1 MAQQKI
7 DDYIISKNTNAPK
20 SRKIGFI
27 GLGKMGS
34 SRAGHLA
41 QVGHTVH
48 VFNRSKEKLD
58 SWIEAFESY
67 SVSKLNSLAEMGE
80 VCEIIISCV
89 GNDDDLRE
97 ITFSPS
103 GCFQTMQ
110 KNTVFIDH
118 STTSFDVAQEV
129 NRFAVKR
136 TISFFDA
143 PVSGGT
149 SGAKNG
155 VLSIM
160 FGGPK
165 EQMESLKEI
174 VGPYAKT
181 AERMGDVG
189 SGQLAKMVNQI
200 CISGLIQGLAEGL
213 KFGLDSGLDMKT
225 VLSVI
230 SKGAAQSWQMEN
242 RGSTMIEGKY
252 DFGFAV
258 DHMIK
263 DLTIVL
269 KQGIKQ
275 NSDLEITKL
284 VKEFYKDLSNKGH
297 GNLDTSALLLRLTSK
312 EFTG

>member
-1 MAQQKI
+1 MTKQATE
-7 DDYIISKNTNAPK
+7 DYIIHKNGRTFK
-20 SRKIGFI
+20 SRKVGFI

-34 SRAGHLA
+34 AMAGHLA
-41 QVGHTVH
+41 RAGHIVH
-48 VFNRSKEKLD
+48 VFNRSKKKAD
-58 SWIEAFESY
+58 NWIKAFESY
-67 SVSKLNSLAEMGE
+67 SVSEINSLDLMGQA
-80 VCEIIISCV
+80 CEIIISCV
-89 GNDDDLRE
+89 GDDDDLRD
-97 ITFSPS
+97 ITFSPT

-110 KNTVFIDH
+110 KNTIFIDH
-118 STTSFDVAQEV
+118 STTSFDVVQEV
-129 NRFAVKR
+129 NRFAVER
-136 TISFFDA
+136 GISFFDA

-160 FGGPK
+160 FGGQK
-165 EQMESLKEI
+165 EQSKSFKDI
-174 VGPYAKT
+174 VSPYSKT
-181 AERMGDVG
+181 AERMGEVG

-242 RGSTMIEGKY
+242 RGNTMLEGKY

-263 DLTIVL
+263 DLSIVL
-269 KQGIKQ
+269 EQGVKQ
-275 NSDLEITKL
+275 NSDLEITKH

-312 EFTG
+312 EFKQ

>member
-1 MAQQKI
+1 MDGQAIEQ
-7 DDYIISKNTNAPK
+7 YIIHKNSRTSKP
-20 SRKIGFI
+20 RKVGFI
-27 GLGKMGS
+27 GLGKMGAAM
-34 SRAGHLA
+34 AGHLA
-41 QVGHTVH
+41 KVGHAVH
-48 VFNRSKEKLD
+48 VFNRSKEKTD
-58 SWIEAFESY
+58 NWIKAFESY
-67 SVSKLNSLAEMGE
+67 SVSKVNSLGLMGE
-80 VCEIIISCV
+80 TCEIIISCV
-89 GNDDDLRE
+89 GDDDDLRE
-97 ITFSPS
+97 ITFNPT
-103 GCFQTMQ
+103 GCFQTMR
-110 KNTVFIDH
+110 KNTIFIDH
-118 STTSFDVAQEV
+118 STTSFDVVQEV
-129 NRFAVKR
+129 NRFAVER
-136 TISFFDA
+136 GISFFDA

-160 FGGPK
+160 FGGQK
-165 EQMESLKEI
+165 EQSKSFKDI
-174 VGPYAKT
+174 VSPYSKT
-181 AERMGDVG
+181 AERMGEVG

-242 RGSTMIEGKY
+242 RGNTMLEGKY

-263 DLTIVL
+263 DLSIVL
-269 KQGIKQ
+269 EQGVKQ
-275 NSDLEITKL
+275 NSDLEITKH

-312 EFTG
+312 EFKQ

>member
-1 MAQQKI
+1 MAEQATE
-7 DDYIISKNTNAPK
+7 DYIIHKSGRTSKP
-20 SRKIGFI
+20 RKVGFI
-27 GLGKMGS
+27 GLGRMGAAM
-34 SRAGHLA
+34 AGHLA
-41 QVGHTVH
+41 RFGHIVH
-48 VFNRSKEKLD
+48 VFNRGKKKTD
-58 SWIEAFESY
+58 NWIEAFKRY
-67 SVSKLNSLAEMGE
+67 SVSQVNSLDLMGE
-80 VCEIIISCV
+80 ACEIIISCV
-89 GNDDDLRE
+89 GDDDDLRE
-97 ITFSPS
+97 ITFSPT

-110 KNTVFIDH
+110 KNSIFIDH

-129 NRFAVKR
+129 NRFAIER
-136 TISFFDA
+136 NISFFDA

-155 VLSIM
+155 SLSIM

-165 EQMESLKEI
+165 EQTEFFKDL
-174 VGPYAKT
+174 VNPYANT
-181 AERMGDVG
+181 AERIGDVG
-189 SGQLAKMVNQI
+189 AGQLAKMVNQI

-242 RGSTMIEGKY
+242 RGSTMLEGKY

-269 KQGIKQ
+269 EQGAKQ
-275 NSDLEITKL
+275 NSDLEITKN

-297 GNLDTSALLLRLTSK
+297 GNLDTSALFLRLTSK
-312 EFTG
+312 EFNQ